1 MLNKILGGAK
11 EIAIGGHVRPDGD
24 CVGSCMGLRQY
35 IIENYPD
42 KKVTV
47 YLEEIPDSFQFLK
60 GIEEIRSE
68 IPENKVYDLFICLDC
83 GDKGRLG
90 FSAPLFEQAA
100 HTFCVDHH
108 ISNVSFAMDNV
119 IRPDASSTS
128 ELVYE
133 LLDKKRISKGD
144 GRSAVSWNRTRY
156 RCIPVFLHFT
166 GYDAGGGSTDGKR
179 NRCAGDYS

>member
-1 MLNKILGGAK
+1 MLNKILSGAK

-108 ISNVSFAMDNV
+108 ISNQAFA
-119 IRPDASSTS
+119 
-128 ELVYE
+128 
-133 LLDKKRISKGD
+133 
-144 GRSAVSWNRTRY
+144 
-156 RCIPVFLHFT
+156 
-166 GYDAGGGSTDGKR
+166 
-179 NRCAGDYS
+179 

>member
-1 MLNKILGGAK
+1 MLNKILSGAK

-68 IPENKVYDLFICLDC
+68 IPENIVYDLFQQCSVHLPAMLT
-83 GDKGRLG
+83 RSFLG
-90 FSAPLFEQAA
+90 ILLQS
-100 HTFCVDHH
+100 
-108 ISNVSFAMDNV
+108 
-119 IRPDASSTS
+119 PDS
-128 ELVYE
+128 
-133 LLDKKRISKGD
+133 
-144 GRSAVSWNRTRY
+144 
-156 RCIPVFLHFT
+156 P
-166 GYDAGGGSTDGKR
+166 
-179 NRCAGDYS
+179 